1 MSRATE
7 YTADLS
13 CTIRD
18 LELYLN
24 DVQSAVKRARSQ
36 LNGLQ
41 HIERSLDH
49 QARQLAN
56 LGSDRRDATT
66 QFSESMIYEELSDSD
81 DDDSDTT
88 DSGQRNASTQISES
102 MIYEEISG
110 SDDDDSDSDSATP
123 DIDLVE
129 VDVDREV
136 QECLR
141 ASMAPIQDRPPT
153 PWPSTNV
160 SDVDEDDDYR
170 RMTLKMELDGAFEGL
185 DD

>member
-1 MSRATE
+1 M
-7 YTADLS
+7 L
-13 CTIRD
+13 
-18 LELYLN
+18 
-24 DVQSAVKRARSQ
+24 
-36 LNGLQ
+36 
-41 HIERSLDH
+41 
-49 QARQLAN
+49 
-56 LGSDRRDATT
+56 
-66 QFSESMIYEELSDSD
+66 SMIFEELSDSD

-102 MIYEEISG
+102 MIYEEISD
-110 SDDDDSDSDSATP
+110 SDDDDSDSDSSTP
-123 DIDLVE
+123 DIDLWE